1 MRLSTILEGP
11 APSSSV
17 SPAAQPKFAAA
28 LTIGDDRLTIG
39 DDRLTIG
46 DDRLTIGDDRRRLE
60 TIGSQSQAR
69 VRICHRYQGSRGPAE
84 RQKDALP
91 PRWTRVD
98 DPRPCATAIFSR
110 RNAAE
115 NHSDPP

>member
-1 MRLSTILEGP
+1 MRLSTILEGLV
-11 APSSSV
+11 PSSSV

-28 LTIGDDRLTIG
+28 LTIG

>member
-1 MRLSTILEGP
+1 MRLSTILEGS
-11 APSSSV
+11 APSSRV
-17 SPAAQPKFAAA
+17 SPAAPPKFAAA
-28 LTIGDDRLTIG
+28 
-39 DDRLTIG
+39 LTIG

-84 RQKDALP
+84 RQKDTLP

-98 DPRPCATAIFSR
+98 DPRPWATAIFSR

>member
-46 DDRLTIGDDRRRLE
+46 DDRRRLE
-60 TIGSQSQAR
+60 TIGSQSEAR

>member
-17 SPAAQPKFAAA
+17 SPVAQPKFAAA
-28 LTIGDDRLTIG
+28 LTIG

-98 DPRPCATAIFSR
+98 GPRPCATAIFSR
-110 RNAAE
+110 
-115 NHSDPP
+115 

>member
-28 LTIGDDRLTIG
+28 LTIGDDRLTIGDDRLTIG

-110 RNAAE
+110 RNA
-115 NHSDPP
+115 